1 MEDFNP
7 KSEFYIRMNKY
18 YLDKPGKKPYTNM
31 KIETIMAEITDAKL
45 NKGAKKRRDYYIL
58 QKYDVLT
65 VAEKKYLI
73 HKKTDD
79 KDDIKYV
86 VSYEELFE
94 RLSDYHIRTGHG
106 GMGKMRAALS
116 NKYSIP
122 RPAIETF
129 LSICAICNS
138 KKGSNRKLV
147 IKPIVSK
154 DFNERGQVDLVDFQS
169 LPDGKYKW
177 ILNYQDHHT
186 KFISLFPLESKRA
199 VEVASNLLT
208 IFLTFGAPKVLQSD
222 NGREFVNSVIN
233 EIKELWPESGK
244 Y

>member
-73 HKKTDD
+73 HKRTDD

-86 VSYEELFE
+86 VSYEDLFE

-106 GMGKMRAALS
+106 GVGKMRAAQLIFRFQDQLLKLFYQYAQSVIVRKSQIVNWLS
-116 NKYSIP
+116 NQ
-122 RPAIETF
+122 
-129 LSICAICNS
+129 L
-138 KKGSNRKLV
+138 
-147 IKPIVSK
+147 
-154 DFNERGQVDLVDFQS
+154 
-169 LPDGKYKW
+169 
-177 ILNYQDHHT
+177 
-186 KFISLFPLESKRA
+186 
-199 VEVASNLLT
+199 
-208 IFLTFGAPKVLQSD
+208 
-222 NGREFVNSVIN
+222 
-233 EIKELWPESGK
+233 
-244 Y
+244 